1 MASKAIPVALK
12 PLPGPPAPAPA
23 SCSTGVLPAD
33 VPAAVALHADVGVA
47 HALLHVRSGH
57 VSRDFDLSFLNS
69 NSS

>member
-12 PLPGPPAPAPA
+12 PLPGPPAPAP
-23 SCSTGVLPAD
+23 TGVLPAD